1 MNKTPDADDLFSPAG
16 AAELVRTK
24 TNPCSKDTVRN
35 AIIRG
40 DLYAVPVMGAGLVRT
55 TWSIRFE
62 DLMDWS
68 RKREA
73 NKAGV

>member
-1 MNKTPDADDLFSPAG
+1 MSKTPDADDLFSPAG

-35 AIIRG
+35 AILSGELKARPT
-40 DLYAVPVMGAGLVRT
+40 LGAGGVRT

-62 DLMDWS
+62 DLVAWNLS
-68 RKREA
+68 RHLR
-73 NKAGV
+73 KALA